1 VVGWQ
6 FLQHRSFF
14 NTTVGPPKTEERIM
28 SEPRYPDSRRTDPFR
43 RLDVQGSNSAGT
55 IWTWLAAIIAVVV
68 VLGLIIGY
76 SRTDQ
81 ASIQSTEPTTTGAA
95 PSALRFAPK
104 SGDVPQPAV
113 PAPVTPASYPYL

>member
-1 VVGWQ
+1 
-6 FLQHRSFF
+6 
-14 NTTVGPPKTEERIM
+14 M
-28 SEPRYPDSRRTDPFR
+28 SDPRYTDSRRADPLR
-43 RLDVQGSNSAGT
+43 RFDPQASNSAGT

-81 ASIQSTEPTTTGAA
+81 ASIPSNEPTTTGSA

-104 SGDVPQPAV
+104 SGDVQAPPPEA
-113 PAPVTPASYPYL
+113 PAPATPASEHDL

>member
-1 VVGWQ
+1 
-6 FLQHRSFF
+6 
-14 NTTVGPPKTEERIM
+14 M
-28 SEPRYPDSRRTDPFR
+28 SEPRFTDSRRTDPFR
-43 RLDVQGSNSAGT
+43 RLDVQGSNQAGTIT

-81 ASIQSTEPTTTGAA
+81 ASIQSSEPTTTGAA

-104 SGDVPQPAV
+104 SGEVELPQPAA
-113 PAPVTPASYPYL
+113 PTPVTPASDPDL

>member
-1 VVGWQ
+1 
-6 FLQHRSFF
+6 
-14 NTTVGPPKTEERIM
+14 M
-28 SEPRYPDSRRTDPFR
+28 SDPRYSDSRRPDPFR
-43 RLDVQGSNSAGT
+43 RFDVQQANSAGT

-81 ASIQSTEPTTTGAA
+81 ASIQSNEPTTTGSA

-104 SGDVPQPAV
+104 SGDAQTPPPAA
-113 PAPVTPASYPYL
+113 PAPVTPASDPDP

>member
-1 VVGWQ
+1 
-6 FLQHRSFF
+6 
-14 NTTVGPPKTEERIM
+14 M
-28 SEPRYPDSRRTDPFR
+28 SEPRYTDSRRTDPFR

-81 ASIQSTEPTTTGAA
+81 ASIQSSEPTTTGAA

-104 SGDVPQPAV
+104 SGDVQLPAA
-113 PAPVTPASYPYL
+113 PAPVTPASDPNL

>member
-1 VVGWQ
+1 
-6 FLQHRSFF
+6 
-14 NTTVGPPKTEERIM
+14 M
-28 SEPRYPDSRRTDPFR
+28 SDPRYTDSRRPDPFR
-43 RLDVQGSNSAGT
+43 RFDVQGSNSAGT

-81 ASIQSTEPTTTGAA
+81 ASIQSSEPTTTGAA

-104 SGDVPQPAV
+104 SGDVELPQPAA
-113 PAPVTPASYPYL
+113 PAPVTPASDPDL